1 VKRGGDET
9 AEALRGLSVLVVE
22 DEFLLL
28 TELETMLHEA
38 GVECVHLCRTL
49 GEATSMLD
57 CCEVSAAILD
67 VRIGRESVAPVAHQL
82 AERKTPFVFYTGQT
96 ARDPVIQEWSDHP
109 VLSKPTPPQRVIST
123 LATLV
128 NVELPDGMRAAT

>member
-1 VKRGGDET
+1 MKKSGNET

-28 TELETMLHEA
+28 IELETVLREA
-38 GVECVHLCRTL
+38 GVESVHACRTL

-57 CCEVSAAILD
+57 SCAVSAAILD
-67 VRIGRESVAPVAHQL
+67 VRIGRDSIAPVAQEL
-82 AERKTPFVFYTGQT
+82 AERRTPFVFYTGQT
-96 ARDPVIQEWSDHP
+96 VRDPVIRQWPDHP
-109 VLSKPTPPQRVIST
+109 VLSKPTPPQRVLGA

-128 NVELPDGMRAAT
+128 NGELPDLRPAR